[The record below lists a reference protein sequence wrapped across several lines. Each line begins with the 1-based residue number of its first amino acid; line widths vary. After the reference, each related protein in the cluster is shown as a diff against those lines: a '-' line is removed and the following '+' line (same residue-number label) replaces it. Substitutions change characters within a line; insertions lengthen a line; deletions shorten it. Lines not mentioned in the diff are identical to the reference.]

1 MEARIKSESLE
12 SRDDEGI
19 ARLLQISAFPAVRSD
34 AFDLVNFGTLARS
47 NSETPD
53 TGIRFE
59 LEVSEIRHDDRAEAI
74 GE

>member
-1 MEARIKSESLE
+1 MEARIESETLE

-34 AFDLVNFGTLARS
+34 AFDLVNLGTLARS

-53 TGIRFE
+53 TRISFE
-59 LEVSEIRHDDRAEAI
+59 LEVTEIRHDDRARAM